1 MPVPRPIR
9 GRAVEAAL
17 AALAFL
23 LALWQ
28 RPGWTLTDTKID
40 LHVDPAGF
48 LGDVLSAW
56 SDTGDL
62 GHVQGGQYGGYAFP
76 MAPFF
81 ALGHALGAAPWLV
94 QRLWLGLVLALAA
107 WGAARLAA
115 VLAGGTWERAVA
127 GLLYLL
133 NPYVV
138 IFVNRTSVTLLAYAA
153 LPWLMLCT
161 WRGLRAPR
169 SWAWPAAFALIV
181 TAAGGGVN
189 AAVLAWVLLGPI
201 LLALYEARWRAL
213 WSFGWR
219 TAVATAVV
227 SAWWIAPLLVQGRY
241 GVDFLAFTEQPG
253 TIWSTT
259 SLSESLRLMGY
270 WVSYLGVGYSGTL
283 RPYFGDGG
291 VLLFKTPVV
300 LATLLVPALAVAG
313 LAWTHRRRYAP
324 FCLLLLLVGLLVMSA
339 GFPEGTPLRRGVT
352 FAYNHVAALQFLRTT
367 HKAGPLVALAISLLG
382 GMAAAEAARRVA
394 AWRAR
399 HRDAAAT
406 RLAPVAAVLAGV
418 ALVALSVWPLVR
430 GRAVEDSLTFKR
442 VPAAWEAAA
451 RHVDAAGGRAIVMP
465 GQLYANYDWGGTVD
479 ALLPAIAKTPVAA
492 RFAVPYA
499 DLRATDLLWTTD
511 ALVQQ
516 RRALPGQLGSLLSLM
531 GARTIVTGADDNRA
545 LSGAVPAADAADSVG
560 GAPAP
565 GGVNTGWGEV
575 AARPHA
581 AGTLRSPIRLPQVR
595 AEDNQAALPLVRV
608 QADAP
613 PVVVDGGAD
622 ALAGLAGLGALQG
635 GSIAAGAPFAGQA
648 TPRPAVPSKSRFVFA
663 PDASAATIRRS
674 PEVVIAD
681 GNRRRVF
688 VVSRLVQN
696 HGATLAAGDPISEDA
711 AVLTPFAAADSQT
724 VAVLGGV
731 ASIRAPFSPGFPQF
745 PEHRP
750 FAALDGDR
758 ATYWESDRAL
768 EPDRHWLEVG
778 FTTPRDV
785 PYVDLEPYNDHL
797 CRVLAVEIAGRRFD
811 VHDGVNRLPLHLRG
825 VRSLRVQVASVRRA
839 PGVRKRAGG
848 IRDLS
853 IPGVKATE
861 ALRPPVVAERAL
873 AGRDLSGTGL
883 TYLFQ
888 RTTGDDPF
896 SRDRWHGPATAGLVR
911 DRSDGETGLERVFS
925 PPAARDWKVDGWV
938 NVAADAP
945 DSALDRL
952 VGVDG
957 TFDSSARFQGRPAW
971 RASSAFDG
979 TPVPWIGSWM
989 EGHKTWLEWTTP
1001 REETVRTFTLA
1012 ALPRVREPREIRL
1025 TAAADG
1031 VVATVGAGGRVT
1043 LPRPVRGRTFRLEI
1057 LRASFPEGTS
1067 GQDRQARA
1075 VGIAEI
1081 SGAGIPRVRVP
1092 RRGELRARC
1101 AAAGAVGAR
1110 ELRLRVIASVAA
1122 LDAGAP
1128 LRARGC
1134 GTVALA
1140 AGETR
1145 LSMPAATFAP
1155 YLIRLRSAAPGPEA
1169 SAPMPGRVVA
1179 QGRAGRGSRS
1189 GIRLALNAPAWLV
1202 YGEAFNRGWR
1212 ASCDGRDLG
1221 APQPADGYA
1230 MAWRVSKSCRHVE
1243 LGFAPNRIV
1252 KAAGAISAAAA
1263 LVLAALVFAGWR
1275 RRARAA
1281 PAAAGGDAAAGG
1293 AAGPAGD
1300 DPARMPAARA
1310 AVIAIVLSPA
1320 FGFVFAARA
1329 TPLFAAGLFLIL
1341 WRAIPT
1347 TALLAAAGAL
1357 LVVAV
1362 PVLTLLIPVDDRGG
1376 YDPDYAGERIAVHWV
1391 AAGAVAI
1398 LIVTLARLLARERR
1412 SRAPGPSPRRAPGSP
1427 VRRPRS

>member
-1 MPVPRPIR
+1 MAGAGDARRSGRRRLTRAPVRGETLQPRISCPRVPIPRPLR
-9 GRAVEAAL
+9 GRVVEVAL
-17 AALAFL
+17 AGLAFL
-23 LALWQ
+23 LALLQ
-28 RPGWTLTDTKID
+28 RPGWALTDTKID

-81 ALGHALGAAPWLV
+81 ALGHALGVAPWLV

-107 WGAARLAA
+107 WGAVKLAE

-138 IFVNRTSVTLLAYAA
+138 IFVNRTSITLLAYAA

-161 WRGLRAPR
+161 YRGLRNPR
-169 SWAWPAAFALIV
+169 GWAWPAAFALIV
-181 TAAGGGVN
+181 TASGGGVN

-219 TAVATAVV
+219 TALAAALV
-227 SAWWIAPLLVQGRY
+227 SLWWIAPLLIQSRY

-291 VLLFKTPVV
+291 VMLFKAPVV
-300 LATLLVPALAVAG
+300 LATLLVPALAIAG
-313 LAWTHRRRYAP
+313 LVWTRRRRYAP

-367 HKAGPLVALAISLLG
+367 HKAGPLVALAIALLG
-382 GMAAAEAARRVA
+382 GMAAAEVARRR
-394 AWRAR
+394 RA
-399 HRDAAAT
+399 
-406 RLAPVAAVLAGV
+406 LLVLGA
-418 ALVALSVWPLVR
+418 ALVVLSVWPLVR

-442 VPAAWEAAA
+442 VPAAWEQAA
-451 RHVDAAGGRAIVMP
+451 RYVDAQGGRAIVMP

-479 ALLPAIAKTPVAA
+479 PILPAIARTPVAT

-516 RRALPGQLGSLLSLM
+516 RRALPGQLPALLDLM
-531 GARTIVTGADDNRA
+531 GAKTVVTGADDNRA
-545 LSGAVPAADAADSVG
+545 LSGAVPAADADAVG
-560 GAPAP
+560 NGEAR
-565 GGVNTGWGEV
+565 WGEEKQ
-575 AARPHA
+575 RPAA
-581 AGTLRSPIRLPQVR
+581 AGSLRPPVRLPQVR
-595 AEDNQAALPLVRV
+595 ADGSASAVPLVRLH
-608 QADAP
+608 ADAP
-613 PVVVDGGAD
+613 PVVIDGGAD
-622 ALAGLAGLGALQG
+622 ALAGLAALGALKD
-635 GSIAAGAPFAGQA
+635 GSIAADGPPPVTAGALLP
-648 TPRPAVPSKSRFVFA
+648 TRFVFA
-663 PDASAATIRRS
+663 PDASAKATQS
-674 PEVVIAD
+674 APEVVIAD

-696 HGATLAAGDPISEDA
+696 NGATLAAGDPISEDA
-711 AVLTPFAAADSQT
+711 AVLTPFTGADAQT
-724 VAVLGGV
+724 VAVLQGV
-731 ASIRAPFSPGFPQF
+731 ASIRAPFSPGFSQF

-750 FAALDGDR
+750 FAALDGDP

-768 EPDRHWLEVG
+768 EADRHWLEVRFNG
-778 FTTPRDV
+778 PRDV
-785 PYVDLEPYNDHL
+785 PYVDLTPYDDHL
-797 CRVLAVEIAGRRFD
+797 CKVLAVEIAGRTFA

-825 VRSLRVQVASVRRA
+825 VSSLRVQIASVKRA

-848 IRDLS
+848 IRELA
-853 IPGVKATE
+853 IPGVHASE

-873 AGRDLSGTGL
+873 AGRDISGTGL

-896 SRDRWHGPATAGLVR
+896 SRDPWHGPATAGLVR
-911 DRSDGETGLERVFS
+911 DRGDGESGLERVIS
-925 PPAARDWKVDGWV
+925 PPAARSWTVDGWV
-938 NVAADAP
+938 SVAADAK

-952 VGVDG
+952 VGAEG
-957 TFDSSARFQGRPAW
+957 TYDSSARFQGRPEW

-979 TPVPWIGSWM
+979 TPTPWIGSWM
-989 EGHKTWLEWTTP
+989 EGHRTWVEWTTP
-1001 REETVRTFTLA
+1001 HEETVRTFTLA
-1012 ALPRVREPREIRL
+1012 AVPRMRAPREIRV
-1025 TAAADG
+1025 TAGGEG
-1031 VVATVGAGGRVT
+1031 VVASVGADGRVT
-1043 LPRPVRGRTFRLEI
+1043 LPRPVRGRVFRLEI
-1057 LRASFPEGTS
+1057 TRAAFPSGTS

-1081 SGAGIPRVRVP
+1081 TGAGVPRVHVP
-1092 RRGELRARC
+1092 RTGSLKVSCRP
-1101 AAAGAVGAR
+1101 AGTAGGR
-1110 ELRLRVIASVAA
+1110 EIRLTLDTSIAA
-1122 LDAGAP
+1122 LDSGSP
-1128 LRARGC
+1128 LRADPC
-1134 GTVALA
+1134 GTVALP

-1145 LSMPAATFAP
+1145 LSMPAGTFAP
-1155 YLIRLRSAAPGPEA
+1155 YLIRLRSAAPRPPEPVA
-1169 SAPMPGRVVA
+1169 APGTVVS
-1179 QGRAGRGSRS
+1179 QGHTGRGSRS
-1189 GIRLALNAPAWLV
+1189 GIRLNLSAPAWLV
-1202 YGEAFNRGWR
+1202 FGEAYNRGWQ

-1230 MAWRVSKSCRHVE
+1230 MAWHVSKVCRT
-1243 LGFAPNRIV
+1243 LQLAFGPNRVVKVAGIV
-1252 KAAGAISAAAA
+1252 SLVGAAILIAVLLVGRRRKPASGDSVEAGSVSPRDDAPQRLTAAKAA
-1263 LVLAALVFAGWR
+1263 LL
-1275 RRARAA
+1275 
-1281 PAAAGGDAAAGG
+1281 
-1293 AAGPAGD
+1293 
-1300 DPARMPAARA
+1300 
-1310 AVIAIVLSPA
+1310 AIVLSLP
-1320 FGFVFAARA
+1320 FGFLFAARA
-1329 TPLFAAGLFLIL
+1329 TPLFAVALFVIL

-1347 TALLAAAGAL
+1347 TALLATAGAL
-1357 LVVAV
+1357 LAIGV
-1362 PVLTLLIPVDDRGG
+1362 PVLTLAIPVDNRGG
-1376 YDPDYAGERIAVHWV
+1376 YDPEYAGERIAVHWV
-1391 AAGAVAI
+1391 AAAAVAI
-1398 LIVTLARLLARERR
+1398 LIFTLVRVLRHGRPGRGPAPTPPRPPASPAPR
-1412 SRAPGPSPRRAPGSP
+1412 SRS
-1427 VRRPRS
+1427 

>member
-1 MPVPRPIR
+1 MR
-9 GRAVEAAL
+9 GRVVEVAL

-23 LALWQ
+23 LALLQ

-56 SDTGDL
+56 SDTSDL

-81 ALGHALGAAPWLV
+81 ALGHAFGAAPWLV

-107 WGAARLAA
+107 WGAVRLAG

-153 LPWLMLCT
+153 LPWLLLCT
-161 WRGLRAPR
+161 FHGLRAPR
-169 SWAWPAAFALIV
+169 RWAWPAAFALIV
-181 TAAGGGVN
+181 TASGGGVN

-201 LLALYEARWRAL
+201 LLAVYEARWRAL

-219 TAVATAVV
+219 TALAAALV
-227 SAWWIAPLLVQGRY
+227 SVWWIAPLLVQGRY

-324 FCLLLLLVGLLVMSA
+324 FCLLLLLAGLLVMSA

-367 HKAGPLVALAISLLG
+367 HKAGPLVALAIALLG
-382 GMAAAEAARRVA
+382 GMAAGELARRLA
-394 AWRAR
+394 GR
-399 HRDAAAT
+399 
-406 RLAPVAAVLAGV
+406 RLALSALAGAV
-418 ALVALSVWPLVR
+418 LVALSVWPLVR

-479 ALLPAIAKTPVAA
+479 PLLPAIAKTPVAT

-516 RRALPGQLGSLLSLM
+516 RRALPGQVHALEDLM
-531 GARTIVTGADDNRA
+531 GARTVVTGADDNRA
-545 LSGAVPAADAADSVG
+545 LSGAVPAADAAGSSHG
-560 GAPAP
+560 
-565 GGVNTGWGEV
+565 NESWGEV
-575 AARPHA
+575 SERPAA
-581 AGTLRSPIRLPQVR
+581 AGSLRPPVRLPQVR
-595 AEDNQAALPLVRV
+595 AEESDTAAPLVRLH
-608 QADAP
+608 ADAP
-613 PVVVDGGAD
+613 PVVIDGGAD
-622 ALAGLAGLGALQG
+622 ALAGLAGLGALRG
-635 GSIAAGAPFAGQA
+635 GSIAAGAPLV
-648 TPRPAVPSKSRFVFA
+648 TRSRFVFA
-663 PDASAATIRRS
+663 PDAGAAAIRRA

-696 HGATLAAGDPISEDA
+696 NGATLAADDPISEDA
-711 AVLTPFAAADSQT
+711 AMLTPFAAADAQT

-750 FAALDGDR
+750 FAALDRDR

-768 EPDRHWLEVG
+768 EPDRHWLEVR
-778 FTTPRDV
+778 FTVPRDV
-785 PYVDLEPYNDHL
+785 PYVDLEPYDDHL
-797 CRVLAVEIAGRRFD
+797 CRVLAVEIAGRRYA
-811 VHDGVNRLPLHLRG
+811 VRDGVNRLPVNLRG
-825 VRSLRVQVASVRRA
+825 VSSLRVQIASVRRA

-848 IRDLS
+848 IRELS

-873 AGRDLSGTGL
+873 AGRDVSGTGF
-883 TYLFQ
+883 TYLLQ

-896 SRDRWHGPATAGLVR
+896 GRDPWHGPATAGLVR

-925 PPAARDWKVDGWV
+925 PPAARDWTLDGWV
-938 NVAADAP
+938 SVAADAP

-952 VGVDG
+952 VGVKG
-957 TFDSSARFQGRPAW
+957 EFDSSARFHGRPAW

-979 TPVPWIGSWM
+979 TSVPWIGSWM
-989 EGHKTWLEWTTP
+989 EGRRTWLEWATP
-1001 REETVRTFTLA
+1001 RERTVREFTLA
-1012 ALPRVREPREIRL
+1012 RVPRVRAPREIRL
-1025 TAAADG
+1025 NGVDAD
-1031 VVATVGAGGRVT
+1031 VGDGGRVT
-1043 LPRPVRGRTFRLEI
+1043 LPQPVRGRRFRLEI
-1057 LRASFPEGTS
+1057 VRATFPPGTS

-1075 VGIAEI
+1075 VGIAELR
-1081 SGAGIPRVRVP
+1081 GAGLPRVRVP
-1092 RRGELRARC
+1092 HDGTLQPACE
-1101 AAAGAVGAR
+1101 AAGTVGGR
-1110 ELRLRVIASVAA
+1110 ELRLRVLASVAA
-1122 LDAGAP
+1122 LDHGAP
-1128 LRARGC
+1128 LYAQGC
-1134 GTVALA
+1134 GTVALG

-1155 YLIRLRSAAPGPEA
+1155 YLIRLRSAAPRPPDA
-1169 SAPMPGRVVA
+1169 VAAPGRVVS

-1189 GIRLALNAPAWLV
+1189 DIRLALDAPAWLV
-1202 YGEAFNRGWR
+1202 LGEAFNRGWT

-1230 MAWRVSKSCRHVE
+1230 MAWRVSKRCRTVQ
-1243 LGFAPNRIV
+1243 LAFAPNRVV
-1252 KAAGAISAAAA
+1252 KAAGIVSLAGAAVLA
-1263 LVLAALVFAGWR
+1263 LVLLAGWR

-1281 PAAAGGDAAAGG
+1281 GDAG
-1293 AAGPAGD
+1293 ATHGDAGPPGN

-1310 AVIAIVLSPA
+1310 ALLAIVLAPA

-1329 TPLFAAGLFLIL
+1329 TPLFAIGLFLIL

-1347 TALLAAAGAL
+1347 KALLLTAGAL

-1362 PVLTLLIPVDDRGG
+1362 PVLTQLIGVDDRGG
-1376 YDPDYAGERIAVHWV
+1376 YDPDYAGERVAVHWV
-1391 AAGAVAI
+1391 AAAAVAI

-1427 VRRPRS
+1427 ARRPRS